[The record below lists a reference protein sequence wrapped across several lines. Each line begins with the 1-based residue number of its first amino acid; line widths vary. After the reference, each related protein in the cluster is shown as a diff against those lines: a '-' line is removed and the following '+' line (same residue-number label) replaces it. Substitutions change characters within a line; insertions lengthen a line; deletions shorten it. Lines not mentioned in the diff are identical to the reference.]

1 MTVIHV
7 HDFVIGHHLALLC
20 DTYACLPS
28 DELAHAARFKVESA
42 RTEYL
47 VARLLLRR
55 LLAEHLGAAPGPFV
69 HGPQGKPAL
78 PGGDIEFNLS
88 HSHGRVLIA
97 LCADYPVGVDVERLD
112 PTIDP
117 VALARIGLSEND
129 VTALLS
135 VPEAARHTLF
145 YRLWTRHEA
154 CLKALGSGLGQAPA
168 IVARQALGDG
178 TERLDLASDDGPVVI
193 CELPVAN
200 GFKAATAVSNCTTAP
215 RIVRHAED

>member
-7 HDFVIGHHLALLC
+7 HDFAIWHHLDLL
-20 DTYACLPS
+20 DEASASLPP
-28 DELAHAARFKVESA
+28 DELARAARFKVESA

-55 LLAEHLGAAPGPFV
+55 LLAEHLGTAPGPFI

-78 PGGDIEFNLS
+78 PGGGIEFNLS
-88 HSHGRVLIA
+88 HSRGRVLVA
-97 LCADYPVGVDVERLD
+97 LCADRPVGVDAERLD
-112 PTIDP
+112 PAIDP
-117 VALARIGLSEND
+117 VALARIGLPEVD
-129 VTALLS
+129 VTALLA
-135 VPEAARHTLF
+135 VQQEARCALF

-168 IVARQALGDG
+168 IMARQALGDG
-178 TERLDLASDDGPVVI
+178 MERFEFAGDDGPVVI

-200 GFKAATAVSNCTTAP
+200 GFKAAAAVSNCTTAP